1 MRVTL
6 PTTLQVVVLHIFCD
20 RNGLVLPPMAWTSS
34 PAFLFSLFSAL
45 TDPFPVWLRMPRKSI
60 DVVCRERRRTHP
72 PERCMF
78 MTAGD
83 ESHCVNA
90 SPLRVDAG
98 AGIAMSEHREPGH
111 LAPGW
116 IDLRIVMEKK

>member
-1 MRVTL
+1 
-6 PTTLQVVVLHIFCD
+6 
-20 RNGLVLPPMAWTSS
+20 
-34 PAFLFSLFSAL
+34 
-45 TDPFPVWLRMPRKSI
+45 
-60 DVVCRERRRTHP
+60 
-72 PERCMF
+72 